1 MGNSL
6 MQYRIVTGMH
16 SIYLKA
22 REYSECFKGKFWSSL
37 VLLFYMQ
44 AIYLPVLK
52 TLIHQFELTRLNR
65 LWLTQIYLYRFYIPE
80 LIRLA
85 NDVETNPGP
94 NVNLEENFSAP
105 CAFISC
111 NEGSQSRM
119 CSVMNLPLVVKH
131 NFKTSKKVGQ
141 PSKLLHILGD
151 GNCLF
156 RAFSYVITGRQTY
169 HMKVREQ
176 IINHMRDIE
185 TLLLP
190 HMNTSLKGYLAKT
203 KMAGNGVW
211 GTDVEILTAA
221 SLLSADIFVYTKFGG
236 AYKWQRF
243 SRTMLDGKRPEGD
256 CSIYLNHTNGNH
268 YDVVLDVSTNKS
280 TQQIPLSSLSND
292 VCSFGAKKKTMRKR
306 QLGNMNHQHIF
317 RQKH

>member
-22 REYSECFKGKFWSSL
+22 REYSECFKGKFWTSL

-85 NDVETNPGP
+85 NDVETNPGL

-131 NFKTSKKVGQ
+131 NFKPSKKVGQ

-169 HMKVREQ
+169 HMKLREQ

-203 KMAGNGVW
+203 KMPGNGVW
-211 GTDVEILTAA
+211 GTDVQILTAA
-221 SLLSADIFVYTKFGG
+221 SLLSGADIFVYSSAKEILHGDVNIMVNIAGRITFDG
-236 AYKWQRF
+236 AAETLNVK
-243 SRTMLDGKRPEGD
+243 GKT
-256 CSIYLNHTNGNH
+256 LNKQEAIFTDNTSSVR
-268 YDVVLDVSTNKS
+268 VVLWE
-280 TQQIPLSSLSND
+280 ND
-292 VCSFGAKKKTMRKR
+292 MKR
-306 QLGNMNHQHIF
+306 VESKQC
-317 RQKH
+317 